1 MISRLNRISLHRI
14 QFWILRLALGLLM
27 TVQGTAERTLQPLL
41 STPEPTVSAGQS
53 ATLLLSLL
61 NPGTLSL
68 QGVFPGKLELELR
81 GPTNILSASAERINS
96 VGMYNIQPQGFG
108 TTAYRFV
115 MPAGFTGDV
124 VVSAGGVP
132 GSSVRF
138 SVTNGVTPP
147 TNEVVAA
154 EPALA
159 PRTAGTTGSTKEPDT
174 LGRQEQRRP
183 DHVGLDSAGEFFRDH
198 FFGYQPMYALM
209 GPDHPNT
216 KLQFSFKYKLI
227 GEDSWLAQQAPWVR
241 GAYFAYT
248 QTSLWDTSAP
258 SAPFL
263 DTSYKPEFLYQ
274 WQDIWRRGNF
284 PDWMRFDLDTAL
296 GHESNGRDGEAS
308 RTLNQAYLRP
318 RVVLGYDGGWQVTVA
333 PRAWVYLGTLNE
345 NPEIATYRG
354 YAELQVRVGKFD
366 SILLD
371 AKVRAGN
378 SLIRGSV
385 TLDASYPLRNL
396 TDHWLN
402 GYLYVQYF
410 NGYGES
416 LLKYQERSS
425 TFRIGY
431 GLFR

>member
-1 MISRLNRISLHRI
+1 MAMAAVLVISIP
-14 QFWILRLALGLLM
+14 AL
-27 TVQGTAERTLQPLL
+27 AERTLQPVLSSPQPAVTAGQPAVILL
-41 STPEPTVSAGQS
+41 SF
-53 ATLLLSLL
+53 L
-61 NPGTLSL
+61 NPGTLPL
-68 QGVFPGKLELELR
+68 RGIFPEHLDLELR
-81 GPTNILSASAERINS
+81 ELTNHGTTTADRIDS
-96 VGMYNIQPQGFG
+96 GGVYNIQPQGFG
-108 TTAYRFV
+108 TTAYRFL
-115 MPAGFTGDV
+115 MPVGFTGEV
-124 VVSAGGVP
+124 VVSARGVP

-138 SVTNGVTPP
+138 DVTTKVASSTNSTAVPEGASLPQGAGV
-147 TNEVVAA
+147 
-154 EPALA
+154 
-159 PRTAGTTGSTKEPDT
+159 TGSTKEPAA

-183 DHVGLDSAGEFFRDH
+183 DHAGLDSAGEFFRDH
-198 FFGYQPMYALM
+198 FFGYQPMYILM

-241 GAYFAYT
+241 GAYFTYT

-284 PDWMRFDLDTAL
+284 PDWMRFDFDAAL

-318 RVVLGYDGGWQVTVA
+318 RLIMGYDGGWQVTVA

-354 YAELQVRVGKFD
+354 YAELQIRAGKSD

-371 AKVRAGN
+371 ATIRAGN
-378 SLIRGSV
+378 SLDRGSL

-396 TDHWLN
+396 TSHWLN
-402 GYLYVQYF
+402 GYVYLQYF

-416 LLKYQERSS
+416 FLRYQERTS

-431 GLFR
+431 GLYR

>member
-1 MISRLNRISLHRI
+1 MVV
-14 QFWILRLALGLLM
+14 GLLL
-27 TVQGTAERTLQPLL
+27 TVRGSAERMLQPLL
-41 STPEPTVSAGQS
+41 STPEPTVVAGQP
-53 ATLLLSLL
+53 AVILLSFL
-61 NPGTLSL
+61 NPGQLPL
-68 QGVFPGKLELELR
+68 RGMFPEHLELELR
-81 GPTNILSASAERINS
+81 GLTQTAVATADRIDS
-96 VGMYNIQPQGFG
+96 GGMYNIQPQGFG
-108 TTAYRFV
+108 STAYRFS
-115 MPAGFTGDV
+115 MPSAFTGEV

-138 SVTNGVTPP
+138 AVTEGGTPS
-147 TNEVVAA
+147 TNSTV
-154 EPALA
+154 
-159 PRTAGTTGSTKEPDT
+159 TTGTASPAPGGGATGSKGESPA
-174 LGRQEQRRP
+174 LGRQQQRQP

-198 FFGYQPMYALM
+198 FFGYEPMFILV

-227 GEDSWLAQQAPWVR
+227 GEDSWLAKQAPWVR
-241 GAYFAYT
+241 GAYFTYT

-284 PDWMRFDLDTAL
+284 PDWMRFDLDAAL
-296 GHESNGRDGEAS
+296 AHESNGRAATAS
-308 RTLNQAYLRP
+308 RTLNEAFLRP
-318 RVVLGYDGGWQVTVA
+318 RLVMGYDGGWQVTVA
-333 PRAWVYLGTLNE
+333 PKAWVYLGTLNE
-345 NPEIATYRG
+345 NPEIAAYRG
-354 YAELQVRVGKFD
+354 YAELQIRAGKSD

-371 AKVRAGN
+371 ATVRAGN
-378 SLIRGSV
+378 SLNRGSL

-402 GYLYVQYF
+402 GYFYVQYF

-416 LLKYQERSS
+416 LLRYEERSS
-425 TFRIGY
+425 TFRMGY

>member
-1 MISRLNRISLHRI
+1 M
-14 QFWILRLALGLLM
+14 QAPAVGLLI
-27 TVQGTAERTLQPLL
+27 TVQGTAERTLQPIL
-41 STPEPTVSAGQS
+41 STLEPAVSAGQP
-53 ATLLLSLL
+53 AVILLSFL
-61 NPGTLSL
+61 NPGTLAL
-68 QGVFPGKLELELR
+68 RGIFPGHLDLELR
-81 GPTNILSASAERINS
+81 GLTNNGTATADRIDS
-96 VGMYNIQPQGFG
+96 GGVYNIQPQGFG
-108 TTAYRFV
+108 TTAYRFL
-115 MPAGFTGDV
+115 MPMAFTGEV
-124 VVSAGGVP
+124 VVSAGGIP

-138 SVTNGVTPP
+138 NV
-147 TNEVVAA
+147 TNEVASSTNLMVTPEAA
-154 EPALA
+154 TQP
-159 PRTAGTTGSTKEPDT
+159 PGTGLTGEHAA

-183 DHVGLDSAGEFFRDH
+183 DHEGLDSAGEFFRDH
-198 FFGYQPMYALM
+198 FFGYEPMYILM

-216 KLQFSFKYKLI
+216 KLQFSLKYKLI

-263 DTSYKPEFLYQ
+263 DTSYKPELLYQ

-296 GHESNGRDGEAS
+296 GHESNGREGDAS

-318 RVVLGYDGGWQVTVA
+318 RLIMGYEGGWQVTVA
-333 PRAWVYLGTLNE
+333 PRVWVYLGTLNE
-345 NPEIATYRG
+345 NPEIAAYRG
-354 YAELQVRVGKFD
+354 YAELQVRAGKRD

-371 AKVRAGN
+371 ATIRAGN
-378 SLIRGSV
+378 SLNRGSL

-402 GYLYVQYF
+402 GYFYLQYF

-416 LLKYQERSS
+416 FLRYQERSS